1 MRTALPKHAS
11 PTRSHKPRAIT
22 VFAAAFVAGA
32 AAAVGVNRTLDVRL
46 AQSKPRVESEAI
58 FVALRSLPQGSP
70 VTVWDVALRDWPKAM
85 LPATALR
92 ASDTFSGHVLKHP
105 LREGQPLLSI
115 QLSPVGQDA
124 QPPHDST
131 NFPPPASYTQSTK
144 PVVASP
150 DVDFWSP
157 AEPVKTAIVPPV
169 QPAIS
174 DAVTV
179 SPPPPQ
185 DVTQPAAPATARL
198 AALADVAPQTPIQP
212 QPPLAS
218 SQSPEPTAA
227 QATAAEQAAVAVQET
242 MASQEIATPEQI
254 VSQQEIATQAV
265 PVPSETT
272 ASVTAAAPTLAAEST
287 AMLPVDTVPDNT
299 VPANTLPVETA
310 PQATIAADTTP
321 SPAAV
326 AAIGTAAP
334 IPVAAP
340 IAAQVQAPAPAQTP
354 PLASLPISNPQTA
367 AAFAPTE
374 RPRPTHQRFLV
385 VPERIAVQADA
396 SFTSRVDA
404 SEQAAT
410 AAAAVTPQGPARP
423 TSEAVRPLPSTSTVE
438 RRPQGRPQAG
448 GPQGRPTQRQ
458 GRQSPPATTG
468 AATTGS
474 AVGRPAQPRFGSTM
488 FPNISAGIDA
498 IEGRLRSD
506 QSGQS
511 ETSTATQAG
520 PVTAR

>member
-1 MRTALPKHAS
+1 M
-11 PTRSHKPRAIT
+11 
-22 VFAAAFVAGA
+22 AAFVAGA

-115 QLSPVGQDA
+115 QLSPVGQEA
-124 QPPHDST
+124 QPSHDST
-131 NFPPPASYTQSTK
+131 TFPPPAAYTQSTQ
-144 PVVASP
+144 PAAASP
-150 DVDFWSP
+150 DVDIWSP
-157 AEPVKTAIVPPV
+157 VEPVKTAIVPPV

-179 SPPPPQ
+179 SPPSSP
-185 DVTQPAAPATARL
+185 DITQPTSPATARL

-212 QPPLAS
+212 QPPLTS
-218 SQSPEPTAA
+218 SEDPEPTAD
-227 QATAAEQAAVAVQET
+227 QATAADQAVVTVQEA
-242 MASQEIATPEQI
+242 MSPQEIATPQEI
-254 VSQQEIATQAV
+254 VSQQEITTQAV
-265 PVPSETT
+265 PVEP
-272 ASVTAAAPTLAAEST
+272 
-287 AMLPVDTVPDNT
+287 
-299 VPANTLPVETA
+299 A
-310 PQATIAADTTP
+310 PQATITADTTP
-321 SPAAV
+321 SPAAA
-326 AAIGTAAP
+326 AAIVTAAP
-334 IPVAAP
+334 IPMAAAVAAP
-340 IAAQVQAPAPAQTP
+340 VQSPAPPQS
-354 PLASLPISNPQTA
+354 PLLAPLPISNPQTA
-367 AAFAPTE
+367 AVFAPTE

-396 SFTSRVDA
+396 SFTARVDA
-404 SEQAAT
+404 SEQAAASAT
-410 AAAAVTPQGPARP
+410 LQGPARP
-423 TSEAVRPLPSTSTVE
+423 TSEGVRPLPSTSTVE
-438 RRPQGRPQAG
+438 RRPQGKPQAS

-498 IEGRLRSD
+498 IEGRLRND
-506 QSGQS
+506 QSGQGES
-511 ETSTATQAG
+511 STATQAG

>member
-131 NFPPPASYTQSTK
+131 TFPPPASYTQSTK
-144 PVVASP
+144 PVAASP
-150 DVDFWSP
+150 DVDIWSP

-179 SPPPPQ
+179 SPPPSPEI
-185 DVTQPAAPATARL
+185 TQPASPATARL

-218 SQSPEPTAA
+218 TQAPEPTAA
-227 QATAAEQAAVAVQET
+227 QATTPEQAVVTVQEA
-242 MASQEIATPEQI
+242 MASQEIATPQQI
-254 VSQQEIATQAV
+254 VSQQEITTQAV
-265 PVPSETT
+265 
-272 ASVTAAAPTLAAEST
+272 
-287 AMLPVDTVPDNT
+287 
-299 VPANTLPVETA
+299 PVETA

-321 SPAAV
+321 APAAV
-326 AAIGTAAP
+326 AAIVTAAP
-334 IPVAAP
+334 VPVAAP
-340 IAAQVQAPAPAQTP
+340 VVAETPAEMP
-354 PLASLPISNPQTA
+354 PLAPLPISNPQTA
-367 AAFAPTE
+367 AAPAPTE

-396 SFTSRVDA
+396 SFTARVDA
-404 SEQAAT
+404 SEQAA
-410 AAAAVTPQGPARP
+410 AAATLQGPARP

-438 RRPQGRPQAG
+438 RRPQGKPQAS

-468 AATTGS
+468 AANTGS

-506 QSGQS
+506 QSGQG

>member
-144 PVVASP
+144 PVAASP

-157 AEPVKTAIVPPV
+157 AEPVRTAIVPPV

-185 DVTQPAAPATARL
+185 DVTQPASPATARL
-198 AALADVAPQTPIQP
+198 AALADVAPQTPSQP

-218 SQSPEPTAA
+218 SQASEPTAA
-227 QATAAEQAAVAVQET
+227 QATAPEQAVVAVQET
-242 MASQEIATPEQI
+242 MASQAIATPEQI
-254 VSQQEIATQAV
+254 VSQQETATQAV

-272 ASVTAAAPTLAAEST
+272 ASVTAAAPALAAEST
-287 AMLPVDTVPDNT
+287 VMLPVDTVPANT
-299 VPANTLPVETA
+299 VQVNTLPVETA

-321 SPAAV
+321 SPATV
-326 AAIGTAAP
+326 AANVTAAP

-340 IAAQVQAPAPAQTP
+340 VAAQGQAPAPAQTP
-354 PLASLPISNPQTA
+354 PLAPLPISNPQTA
-367 AAFAPTE
+367 AAPAPTE

-396 SFTSRVDA
+396 SFTARVDA
-404 SEQAAT
+404 SEQATAT
-410 AAAAVTPQGPARP
+410 VTPQGPARP
-423 TSEAVRPLPSTSTVE
+423 TSEAVRPLPATSTVE
-438 RRPQGRPQAG
+438 RRPQGRPQGRPQAS
-448 GPQGRPTQRQ
+448 GPQGMPTQRQ

-468 AATTGS
+468 AA
-474 AVGRPAQPRFGSTM
+474 AGRPAQPRFGSTM

>member
-1 MRTALPKHAS
+1 MRTPMPKHAS

-46 AQSKPRVESEAI
+46 AQSKPHVESEAI

-115 QLSPVGQDA
+115 QLSPVGHEA
-124 QPPHDST
+124 QPPHDSNT
-131 NFPPPASYTQSTK
+131 FPPPAAYTQSTK

-169 QPAIS
+169 HPAIS
-174 DAVTV
+174 DAVTI
-179 SPPPPQ
+179 SPVQPQ
-185 DVTQPAAPATARL
+185 DVAQPSPATARL

-218 SQSPEPTAA
+218 SQAPEPTAA
-227 QATAAEQAAVAVQET
+227 QATAPEQAVVAVQET
-242 MASQEIATPEQI
+242 MPPQAIATPEQI
-254 VSQQEIATQAV
+254 VSQQEIATQEITTPEV
-265 PVPSETT
+265 PAPTETI
-272 ASVTAAAPTLAAEST
+272 ASGTAAEPTLAVEPT
-287 AMLPVDTVPDNT
+287 AVLPTAVLPTTPLPTDTVATDT
-299 VPANTLPVETA
+299 AATIMAAVETV
-310 PQATIAADTTP
+310 PQATMAAAGTP
-321 SPAAV
+321 SPTAV
-326 AAIGTAAP
+326 AASETALP
-334 IPVAAP
+334 
-340 IAAQVQAPAPAQTP
+340 AQVAAPAPALA
-354 PLASLPISNPQTA
+354 PLSISNPQTA
-367 AAFAPTE
+367 AAPAPTE

-396 SFTSRVDA
+396 SFTARVDA
-404 SEQAAT
+404 SEQAA
-410 AAAAVTPQGPARP
+410 AAATTQGSARP
-423 TSEAVRPLPSTSTVE
+423 TSEAVRPLPATSTVE
-438 RRPQGRPQAG
+438 RRPQGRPQAS
-448 GPQGRPTQRQ
+448 GPQGMPTQRQ

-468 AATTGS
+468 AA
-474 AVGRPAQPRFGSTM
+474 VGRPTQPRFGSTM

-498 IEGRLRSD
+498 IEGRFRSD